1 VSSAKVRV
9 TKVILK
15 TILMSMI
22 KVKIV
27 MELQKLQAVSNV
39 ITEKAVEVMDPNT
52 ARKIRTEVTDK
63 NELHMAPSRTME
75 AMEVPK
81 EDTEVTEVNL
91 MVILTADIV
100 NPTAVTEI
108 PTEATEIPTVDTVAP
123 MVDMEIPTV
132 DTVAHMV
139 DMEIPTVDTVDHMVD
154 MEIPTVDTVAHMG
167 DTEIPT
173 VDTLA
178 PMVDTVDLMAVMVD
192 TVDLMAVMVEA
203 TAKDTVILI
212 ILNLTLTAM
221 AMEVTEKKPK
231 SSTKVMSRKLWINW
245 AIIPTHK
252 TITRPNPYE

>member
-1 VSSAKVRV
+1 
-9 TKVILK
+9 
-15 TILMSMI
+15 MI
-22 KVKIV
+22 F
-27 MELQKLQAVSNV
+27 Q
-39 ITEKAVEVMDPNT
+39 
-52 ARKIRTEVTDK
+52 
-63 NELHMAPSRTME
+63 
-75 AMEVPK
+75 
-81 EDTEVTEVNL
+81 VTEVNL

-100 NPTAVTEI
+100 NPTAVTETH
-108 PTEATEIPTVDTVAP
+108 TEAT
-123 MVDMEIPTV
+123 EIPTV

-178 PMVDTVDLMAVMVD
+178 PMVD